1 MHIFLDESGTLT
13 KSDGTYFIVGSFTV
27 GDPRRIAKAFRKWQQ
42 NKFPRRLKRESEV
55 KFNNTSL
62 DDILRFKTLQLLV
75 KQDIRIFYTFL
86 KKRNIPEEYMKKGKV
101 VETGLLY
108 AEVVASTLE
117 LYPTPSE
124 NEFRVIRDQRT
135 LKGVNVKRFGEILT
149 VRLLPNLPA
158 KVLFQVQAVDSTTS
172 PLVQVADW
180 ICGALARYR
189 EEKPFGEEF
198 YSVLKGNIVEEKELF
213 SDKWTKLLK
222 E

>member
-1 MHIFLDESGTLT
+1 
-13 KSDGTYFIVGSFTV
+13 
-27 GDPRRIAKAFRKWQQ
+27 
-42 NKFPRRLKRESEV
+42 
-55 KFNNTSL
+55 
-62 DDILRFKTLQLLV
+62 
-75 KQDIRIFYTFL
+75 
-86 KKRNIPEEYMKKGKV
+86 MKKGKV